1 MQASRDKARAAL
13 NQLLTALI
21 PLEAAKTA
29 ELENHPDARVNRC
42 IELVKAEASEA
53 ASLIAECA
61 PHGKPMLTQAQKK
74 LESLESIKVLEIV
87 VSQTYGAE
95 HQAPTVPD

>member
-21 PLEAAKTA
+21 PLEATKTI
-29 ELENHPDARVNRC
+29 ELEDHPNARVNRC

-61 PHGKPMLTQAQKK
+61 PHGKPMLAQAQKK
-74 LESLESIKVLEIV
+74 LEHLDALQMLETV
-87 VSQTYGAE
+87 VS
-95 HQAPTVPD
+95 